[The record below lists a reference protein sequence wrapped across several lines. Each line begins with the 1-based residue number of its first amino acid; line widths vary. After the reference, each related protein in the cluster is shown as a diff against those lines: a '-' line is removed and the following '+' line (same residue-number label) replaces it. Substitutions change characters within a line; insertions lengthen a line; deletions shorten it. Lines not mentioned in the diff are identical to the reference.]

1 MTPPVYARVLIH
13 IFRTVWLWR
22 SLSIQG
28 AKTSNQEFLIWYA
41 VPKQTP
47 DRVHPDLRLQNIM
60 ANDGSVNGV
69 LDWEFSRW
77 YPEYWEFSK
86 ALYVWKVAEWLD
98 WLPSTD
104 PSTLLC
110 WICGSFILDW
120 NLVVIFIYL
129 RSCTLPHAPVSFPGI
144 RIDCIVPN
152 MTRIYGETVWGGLV
166 DHFGHYPNLIK
177 RWIGRFRRS
186 IYGVHIVLWI
196 KVYRS
201 EQISSLAVR
210 TELCLRMPWIRRNSR
225 VCRWSDH
232 Q

>member
-1 MTPPVYARVLIH
+1 MHECQYTFSGPFDSEEAFNNAVIDAYQSKAPKRQIKN
-13 IFRTVWLWR
+13 F
-22 SLSIQG
+22 LSGMLCQNKHQIVFTHG
-28 AKTSNQEFLIWYA
+28 
-41 VPKQTP
+41 
-47 DRVHPDLRLQNIM
+47 DLRLQNIM
-60 ANDGSVNGV
+60 ANDGSVNGI

-144 RIDCIVPN
+144 RIDSIVPN

-177 RWIGRFRRS
+177 RWIGRFRRY
-186 IYGVHIVLWI
+186 IYGVHIVLW
-196 KVYRS
+196 
-201 EQISSLAVR
+201 
-210 TELCLRMPWIRRNSR
+210 
-225 VCRWSDH
+225 
-232 Q
+232 